1 MAKNIDFVIL
11 LDIYGNMLTDRQR
24 DVMELY
30 YWEDLSLGE
39 IAESN
44 NITRQAVRD
53 SIKRGEMTLAE
64 FEKKLGLAVKI
75 VKCREYFN
83 AISDCACNMKKSG
96 ADKTDEI
103 ISLAGM
109 GKEIF

>member
-1 MAKNIDFVIL
+1 
-11 LDIYGNMLTDRQR
+11 MLTDRQR

-64 FEKKLGLAVKI
+64 FEKKTRTCCKNCKMQRI
-75 VKCREYFN
+75 FQCYFRL
-83 AISDCACNMKKSG
+83 CLQYEKQRRR
-96 ADKTDEI
+96 
-103 ISLAGM
+103 
-109 GKEIF
+109 

>member
-1 MAKNIDFVIL
+1 MAKNLDFVIL

-53 SIKRGEMTLAE
+53 SIKRGEVTLEE
-64 FEKKLGLAVKI
+64 FEKKLGLAEKI
-75 VKCREYFN
+75 IKCRECFN
-83 AISDCACNMKKSG
+83 SIASYAESMKNNG
-96 ADKTDEI
+96 TDKADEI
-103 ISLAGM
+103 IRIAGK